1 MTSRRRECSQA
12 PSGSPPSAPR
22 SSVCVGGLFIS
33 AVAAWAELLDLCH
46 AGRRVLYVGGLLLP
60 LRGRLDTLD
69 EGEAQAILESGK
81 VPRIEDKSTF
91 VFFLNVGICGVG
103 L

>member
-1 MTSRRRECSQA
+1 M
-12 PSGSPPSAPR
+12 
-22 SSVCVGGLFIS
+22 GGLFIS
-33 AVAAWAELLDLCH
+33 AVAAWAELLDLCRVR
-46 AGRRVLYVGGLLLP
+46 RRVLYVGGLLLP

-91 VFFLNVGICGVG
+91 FFFHKCQDLWRAALIPSTQIFGKRTLGFSIPKK
-103 L
+103 LY